1 MSGETDLTQAGFDA
15 IAEAMHR
22 LYPDQEGLFYRT
34 IIPYA
39 LGGDDP
45 LDGVEIWKSGHGVLD
60 DISYCTPQDCYR

>member
-1 MSGETDLTQAGFDA
+1 MSGETDLTQAGFHA

-45 LDGVEIWKSGHGVLD
+45 LDGVVIW
-60 DISYCTPQDCYR
+60 